1 MDNWLIICNF
11 VISRYL
17 LLKSGY
23 MVYLKEDGSLDIE
36 RIRKLPIEE
45 RAKMVSSFNDNQL
58 KYYVSK
64 FPINESKQPIKAVV
78 VDYTME
84 DEKRRGTGVD
94 ADEFF
99 NKMRKKYLESR

>member
-1 MDNWLIICNF
+1 
-11 VISRYL
+11 
-17 LLKSGY
+17 

-58 KYYVSK
+58 KYYISK
-64 FPINESKQPIKAVV
+64 FPVNETQQPLKAVP
-78 VDYTME
+78 VDY
-84 DEKRRGTGVD
+84 DFNDIRSGVD

-99 NKMRKKYLESR
+99 NKMKKMYLKRK

>member
-17 LLKSGY
+17 LLKSDY

-58 KYYVSK
+58 KYYISK
-64 FPINESKQPIKAVV
+64 FPVNESQQPIKAVP
-78 VDYTME
+78 VDY
-84 DEKRRGTGVD
+84 DFDDIRSGID

-99 NKMRKKYLESR
+99 NKMEKMYLERK